1 MVFNAQLS
9 QSQEIRFLMCLRA
22 RVLGSVAGN
31 QAICELFFVTV
42 YLFVFLCLTEAS
54 LPVDY
59 LLQILFLLELEIV
72 VVYTICADFS
82 IGVFFFFFFC

>member
-31 QAICELFFVTV
+31 QAICELFFATV
-42 YLFVFLCLTEAS
+42 YLFVFIS
-54 LPVDY
+54 SG
-59 LLQILFLLELEIV
+59 LLI
-72 VVYTICADFS
+72 ANS
-82 IGVFFFFFFC
+82 ISA